1 MNSSHVLPEAG
12 PGCKPCRAD
21 LARKWLLPSVLPF
34 MTEQVLPGLHLLF
47 AKPALELWLLMTP
60 HVNSKIRSRL
70 TNVPTFGALQ
80 LLLANSMLLPLVCL
94 HLTLW

>member
-1 MNSSHVLPEAG
+1 MNSSHVLPEAR

-21 LARKWLLPSVLPF
+21 LARKWLLPSVLSF

-70 TNVPTFGALQ
+70 TNVPTLG
-80 LLLANSMLLPLVCL
+80 
-94 HLTLW
+94 TL